1 MNVQEVGNEL
11 PEIEVPT
18 AIGET
23 EKDRTFGCVGPEDLV
38 ENRLQEENAKG
49 VKYADR
55 GQKKNA
61 GLPLQGVR

>member
-1 MNVQEVGNEL
+1 MNVQDVGNEL

-23 EKDRTFGCVGPEDLV
+23 EKDWTFGCVGPEDLV
-38 ENRLQEENAKG
+38 ENRLQKKDAEG
-49 VKYADR
+49 VKDADC

-61 GLPLQGVR
+61 GQPLQGVG